1 MKKSDSGLRLPTYL
15 FAVTIFIS
23 SGLLLMNFVDYI
35 GLLNSM
41 KEVKFS
47 IDEILVSPRDDEIEI
62 TLVFLVS
69 NPTAYTRLRFSSLQC
84 QLYLITD
91 GGEEYIGVTAYAP
104 PTDVPLRPDEE
115 ASYEA
120 FLSIRRSQNQF
131 LAANLHAELSWR
143 IRCVIH
149 FSTPIRKYYQT
160 LNFYPTSL
168 APT

>member
-1 MKKSDSGLRLPTYL
+1 MKKRDSGLRLPTYL
-15 FAVTIFIS
+15 FAAIILIS

-41 KEVKFS
+41 KEVNFS
-47 IDEILVSPRDDEIEI
+47 IDEILVRPRDDEIEI
-62 TLVFLVS
+62 TLIFLVS

-115 ASYEA
+115 ATYEA

-149 FSTPIRKYYQT
+149 FSTPLRKYYQT

>member
-1 MKKSDSGLRLPTYL
+1 MKKSGSGFRLPTYL
-15 FAVTIFIS
+15 FAVTILVS

-41 KEVKFS
+41 KEVDFF
-47 IDEILVSPRDDEIEI
+47 IDEILVRPRNDEIEI

-131 LAANLHAELSWR
+131 LAGNLHAELSWR

-168 APT
+168 API

>member
-41 KEVKFS
+41 KEVNFS

-115 ASYEA
+115 ASYEV

>member
-15 FAVTIFIS
+15 FAVTILIS

-41 KEVKFS
+41 KEVNFS
-47 IDEILVSPRDDEIEI
+47 IDEILISPRDDEIEI

-131 LAANLHAELSWR
+131 LAANLHVELSWR

>member
-15 FAVTIFIS
+15 FAVTILIS

-41 KEVKFS
+41 KEVNFS
-47 IDEILVSPRDDEIEI
+47 IDEILVRPRDDEIEI

-149 FSTPIRKYYQT
+149 FSTPLRKYYQT
-160 LNFYPTSL
+160 LNFYPTSI

>member
-1 MKKSDSGLRLPTYL
+1 MKKMDSGLRLPTYL
-15 FAVTIFIS
+15 FAATILIS

-41 KEVKFS
+41 KEVNFS
-47 IDEILVSPRDDEIEI
+47 IDEILVRPRDDEIEI
-62 TLVFLVS
+62 TLIFLVS

-115 ASYEA
+115 ATYEA

-149 FSTPIRKYYQT
+149 FSTPLRKYYQT

>member
-1 MKKSDSGLRLPTYL
+1 MKKSGSGFRLPTYL
-15 FAVTIFIS
+15 FAVTILVS
-23 SGLLLMNFVDYI
+23 SGLLLMNFVDYN

-41 KEVKFS
+41 KEVDFS

-120 FLSIRRSQNQF
+120 FLSIKKSQNQF
-131 LAANLHAELSWR
+131 LVANLHAELSWR

-168 APT
+168 API

>member
-1 MKKSDSGLRLPTYL
+1 MKKNDRRLRLPTYI
-15 FAVTIFIS
+15 FAVIILIS

-41 KEVKFS
+41 KEVNFS
-47 IDEILVSPRDDEIEI
+47 IDEILVRPRDNEIEI

-131 LAANLHAELSWR
+131 LAANLHTKLNWR

-149 FSTPIRKYYQT
+149 FSTPLRKYYQT
-160 LNFYPTSL
+160 LNFYLTSFTPT
-168 APT
+168 

>member
-1 MKKSDSGLRLPTYL
+1 MRKSDRRLKLPTYL
-15 FAVTIFIS
+15 FAVTILIS
-23 SGLLLMNFVDYI
+23 SVLLLMNFVDYI

-41 KEVKFS
+41 KEVNFS
-47 IDEILVSPRDDEIEI
+47 IDEILVRPRDDEVEI

-131 LAANLHAELSWR
+131 LAANLHGELSWR

-149 FSTPIRKYYQT
+149 FSTPVRKYYQT
-160 LNFYPTSL
+160 LNFYPISL

>member
-1 MKKSDSGLRLPTYL
+1 MKKSGSGFRLPTYL
-15 FAVTIFIS
+15 FAVTILVS

-41 KEVKFS
+41 KEVDFS

-91 GGEEYIGVTAYAP
+91 GGEEYNGVTAYAP

-115 ASYEA
+115 TSYEA

-168 APT
+168 API

>member
-15 FAVTIFIS
+15 FAVTILIS

-41 KEVKFS
+41 KEVNFS
-47 IDEILVSPRDDEIEI
+47 IDEILVRPRDDEIEI

-84 QLYLITD
+84 QLYLISD

>member
-1 MKKSDSGLRLPTYL
+1 MRKSESGLRLSSYL
-15 FAVTIFIS
+15 FAVTILIS
-23 SGLLLMNFVDYI
+23 SGLLMINFVDYI

-41 KEVKFS
+41 NEVNFS
-47 IDEILVSPRDDEIEI
+47 IDEMLVRPRDDEIEI

-104 PTDVPLRPDEE
+104 PIDVPLRPDEE

-131 LAANLHAELSWR
+131 LAANLHTELSWR

>member
-1 MKKSDSGLRLPTYL
+1 MKKRDSGLRLPTYL
-15 FAVTIFIS
+15 FAATILIS

-41 KEVKFS
+41 KEVNFS
-47 IDEILVSPRDDEIEI
+47 IDEILVRPRDDEIEI
-62 TLVFLVS
+62 TLIFLVS

-115 ASYEA
+115 ATYEA

-149 FSTPIRKYYQT
+149 FSTPLRKYYQT